1 MSKLTKQ
8 VLSLAQNKYILYV
21 VFFLAI
27 TNVLGFLSIGD
38 FQSIIFFIATVFLSG
53 YFNKN
58 MVINLVIAMVL
69 TNMVFAGKTMEAM
82 TNNNGKKK
90 DNQGAGQAEGQGQAQ
105 AQGQGQP
112 PKEAMDV
119 AQKNGKEQPLEG
131 KGKAKGNGNGNGNTA
146 TKKENFGQ
154 RNVPPSEPASLTKE
168 EEDEDEVGKRIDYAS
183 TLEQAYSNLQN
194 MLGKD
199 GVSGLTKETEKLI
212 QQQKNLMGTVN
223 EMIPFIQ
230 STKETLSSFNMG
242 DLNKSIGSITK
253 MLGGMGGIGGK

>member
-1 MSKLTKQ
+1 MSKITKQ
-8 VLSLAQNKYILYV
+8 VLSLAQNKYVLYV

-90 DNQGAGQAEGQGQAQ
+90 DNEGVEQG
-105 AQGQGQP
+105 QGQGQP
-112 PKEAMDV
+112 SKEAMEV

-131 KGKAKGNGNGNGNTA
+131 KGKSKGNGNGNGHTA